1 MLAQNIPVQARP
13 SDQNRTQL
21 YQLRQSYLQI
31 FRKKKFYKKNLKITI
46 EC

>member
-31 FRKKKFYKKNLKITI
+31 FRKKNSIKKTLKLPLSV
-46 EC
+46 

>member
-1 MLAQNIPVQARP
+1 MLAQNVPVQARP

-31 FRKKKFYKKNLKITI
+31 FRKKKIYKKNLEITI